1 METASAATFEFE
13 IIPDD
18 QTIEPF
24 RVEAGM
30 RDLRMWEKLHRG
42 RGLGLLGDKSSIT
55 ATIMFE
61 IAYSAA
67 RRQGKIPNTMTGD
80 LFADTHELNI
90 LDDEPVPAPP
100 APDVEAGEDVDPAAG
115 APGFTR

>member
-1 METASAATFEFE
+1 MSTASFEFQ

-18 QTIEPF
+18 GSEPF
-24 RVEAGM
+24 RVDAGM
-30 RDLRMWEKLHRG
+30 RDLRMWEKLHKG
-42 RGLGLLGDKSSIT
+42 RGLGLLSDRSGIT

-80 LFADTHELNI
+80 QFADAHEIDI
-90 LDDEPVPAPP
+90 LEDEPVPAPP
-100 APDVEAGEDVDPAAG
+100 APDDPAGDVDTDPG
-115 APGFTR
+115 APGFTQ

>member
-1 METASAATFEFE
+1 MSAASFEFE

-18 QTIEPF
+18 GSPSF
-24 RVEAGM
+24 RVDAGM

-42 RGLGLLGDKSSIT
+42 RGLGLLSDRTSVT

-80 LFADTHELNI
+80 HFADTHEIDL
-90 LDDEPVPAPP
+90 LDDEPAEAPP
-100 APDVEAGEDVDPAAG
+100 APDAPPSEDTDPG
-115 APGFTR
+115 SPGFTQ